1 MNGISLE
8 NTNKNDQFKLVIRGQ
23 IIMLDRDEIE
33 GLKQIVN
40 AFGGINFGN
49 TLENRPFFE
58 RNNATMKSEG

>member
-1 MNGISLE
+1 MNGTSLE

-40 AFGGINFGN
+40 AFGGITAGRS
-49 TLENRPFFE
+49 RPFFE
-58 RNNATMKSEG
+58 RSNATMKNEG